1 MTRSTLSTRFAA
13 AAVVLSA
20 LAAPAVHA
28 AVVGQIAAPITFT
41 TNANN
46 LATASFSTA
55 QTGDL
60 YIAMTISL
68 DAGALGSNDFL
79 ALWLDNIAT
88 GDHTN
93 RPNIGLKSNLG
104 TPNSR
109 DWMVRGSGTGGSFAP
124 DQAVIGGTTTLW
136 AHLYKA
142 SSADYNRYDLWV
154 NPTGSWT
161 DVLATTPEA
170 QSTLNSGLS
179 SISGYGFRTA
189 TLAGGDRFTVQSLT
203 ISNTVPVS
211 AVPEPGSVSLVLAG
225 LGLLGAVVRRRRAA

>member
-13 AAVVLSA
+13 AAMVLSA

-41 TNANN
+41 TNAGNHA
-46 LATASFSTA
+46 ATSFSTA

-68 DAGALGSNDFL
+68 DAGTLGSNDFL
-79 ALWLDNIAT
+79 ALWLDNVAT

-104 TPNSR
+104 SPNQR
-109 DWMVRGSGTGGSFAP
+109 DWMVRGSGTNGSFAP
-124 DQAVIGGTTTLW
+124 DQALVGSTTTLW
-136 AHLYKA
+136 AHLYKVSNA
-142 SSADYNRYDLWV
+142 NYNRYDLWV

-161 DVLATTPEA
+161 DVLTTAPEA
-170 QSTLNSGLS
+170 QSTLDSGLGS
-179 SISGYGFRTA
+179 FSRYGFRTA
-189 TLAGGDRFTVQSLT
+189 NLSGQDRFTVQSLT

-211 AVPEPGSVSLVLAG
+211 AVPEPGSIGLVLAG
-225 LGLLGAVVRRRRAA
+225 LGLLGAVARRRRAA